1 MAADAE
7 QRLVD
12 LETVEAAIRAL
23 VGGAQEYRI
32 GTPTGGRMVK
42 RAELAQLI
50 AWRNT
55 LKAEIARDRIAN
67 SLSNGYGDGRS
78 LYIRFN

>member
-1 MAADAE
+1 
-7 QRLVD
+7 
-12 LETVEAAIRAL
+12 
-23 VGGAQEYRI
+23 
-32 GTPTGGRMVK
+32 MVK